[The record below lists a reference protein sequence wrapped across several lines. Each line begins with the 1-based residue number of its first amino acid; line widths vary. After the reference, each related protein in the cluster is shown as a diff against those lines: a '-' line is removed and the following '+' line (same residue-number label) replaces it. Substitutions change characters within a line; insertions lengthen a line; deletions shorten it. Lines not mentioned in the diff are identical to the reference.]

1 MVLNEHQIQD
11 LKPIVGKT
19 VKITL
24 KNPIKIKELDK
35 EQNELIGIVN
45 QIGLA
50 ANPPYLPVDINI
62 TILGTEITKNV
73 NIFGMDKLEW
83 EQVRVLTT
91 YIKNSASDC

>member
-1 MVLNEHQIQD
+1 MEYNEHQIQDLKLSD

-24 KNPIKIKELDK
+24 KNPIKLKGLDE

-50 ANPPYLPVDINI
+50 ANPPNLPVDINV
-62 TILGTEITKNV
+62 TISGTEITKNV

-83 EQVRVLTT
+83 E
-91 YIKNSASDC
+91 